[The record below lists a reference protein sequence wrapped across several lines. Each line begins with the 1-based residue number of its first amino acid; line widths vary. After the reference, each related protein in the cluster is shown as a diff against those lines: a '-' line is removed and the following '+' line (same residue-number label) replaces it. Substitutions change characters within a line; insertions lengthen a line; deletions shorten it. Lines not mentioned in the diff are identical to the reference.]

1 MIHRRDEFRGA
12 QATIDKVHQLA
23 KDGKINLFTQYQMAS
38 VKGDKNLES
47 IDIKHDNNEIK
58 NLKTDYVL
66 GFFGL
71 IMQLGPIANWGLNID
86 KKTIE
91 VDTEKFETNQ
101 KGIYAVG
108 DICNYPGKLKLILSG
123 FHEGA
128 LAARAC
134 FKLARPNEKYR
145 FEFTTSS
152 KTIKERLGVKKV
164 IELYS
169 ANTPNG
175 KKISIMLEEIGY
187 EYKVINIDL
196 NKGDQFKPEFKK
208 ISPFSKIPV
217 IIDQDNNKNIFESG
231 AILMYLAEQSGKFYD
246 TKDRLEINQWLMAQM
261 GYVGPMLGQ
270 HHQFHHYNPGKSQF
284 GEERYFKISKRI
296 YEELDERLSKSRFL
310 AGENYTIADI
320 GTFPWIARHEWHDI
334 GLKNYKNLTRWY
346 VEISERE
353 AVKKGFKFMNKDEV
367 PPKP

>member
-1 MIHRRDEFRGA
+1 
-12 QATIDKVHQLA
+12 
-23 KDGKINLFTQYQMAS
+23 
-38 VKGDKNLES
+38 
-47 IDIKHDNNEIK
+47 
-58 NLKTDYVL
+58 
-66 GFFGL
+66 
-71 IMQLGPIANWGLNID
+71 
-86 KKTIE
+86 
-91 VDTEKFETNQ
+91 
-101 KGIYAVG
+101 
-108 DICNYPGKLKLILSG
+108 
-123 FHEGA
+123 
-128 LAARAC
+128 
-134 FKLARPNEKYR
+134 
-145 FEFTTSS
+145 
-152 KTIKERLGVKKV
+152 
-164 IELYS
+164 
-169 ANTPNG
+169 
-175 KKISIMLEEIGY
+175 MLEEIGY

-196 NKGDQFKPEFKK
+196 NEGDQFKPEFKK

-217 IIDQDNNKNIFESG
+217 IVDQDNNKNIFESG
-231 AILMYLAEQSGKFYD
+231 AILMYLAEQSGKFYN

-296 YEELDERLSKSRFL
+296 YEELDARLSKSRFL